1 MPGTGGPPAKT
12 GNLAIPPLGLCPA
25 NIHRLR
31 RRDQPITP
39 HRNGHRAQFSD
50 GLLVLQRR
58 LDVLLRESFVA
69 QVLLRHLYD
78 VHLRREWASGKR
90 PVANASL

>member
-50 GLLVLQRR
+50 GLLGGQ
-58 LDVLLRESFVA
+58 VA
-69 QVLLRHLYD
+69 RGRGHVAGGTMTTERQIVMTS
-78 VHLRREWASGKR
+78 AS
-90 PVANASL
+90 ADW